1 MSILDQNISYY
12 NRVTDVTNTLTV
24 AISNL
29 FISIKNGKY
38 KAQAEKIRRVKDKEK
53 QSALKKKTLE
63 GFTISGT
70 FTERKDDC
78 LVEHSGMI
86 SIDIDKLSDA
96 ELEKARIKCIGDP
109 HSIAV
114 FKSVSGS
121 GLCVIFRMQKVA
133 TPGEHVRVWQAIDL
147 YMKEK
152 YGILVDTS
160 GKNVSRLRFVS
171 YDPDIYINEDAKEFI
186 PPKTETR
193 GRPKTPQPIPTT
205 DDDFGHVVDQVV
217 SQRIWQ
223 FTDHYDDWRNMAWAL
238 IEGLG
243 KAAARQPFHAISSV
257 SPKYDQANTDEY
269 FERFYRSYEP
279 SLPGAVTR
287 KAFFGRAKQFGLSLQ
302 SPRTKMA
309 VTRAK
314 MAASSSKS
322 KHEAVRDMV
331 QTQELSEAEAEQIAD
346 AVYSDSAKFH
356 DESTPEET
364 IEHVLSTFG
373 KFEFNEIKRVVEVTN
388 VELDRAPL
396 DDLLENDI
404 WIYCRKAIPKKPPSD
419 KIVRSIIHSSFS
431 TPYNPIKDFI
441 RSSNPKHKGK
451 TDAIEA
457 IAKCVRT
464 TDSDSERTYR
474 YIKKWLVA
482 TARMWDTGKHNPYML
497 ILIGKQ
503 QGTGKTTFFRKIM
516 PEHLSREYYAET
528 RLKGSKDD
536 QILSSQKGMILVDEL
551 AGLHKADWD
560 SIKQLL
566 TQDDVT
572 ERPPYGRHAIKM
584 PRISAWAGTS
594 NQTAL
599 LRDDYNRR
607 FLVLDVSDIDRDAY
621 NAVDKNTLFAQAYFL
636 HLAGEDT
643 NETLDEYN
651 DLSEDAE
658 NYRIVSLEESLIEE
672 HFMHP
677 DAAREIVNTNKLTPM
692 HVKSSANVIEYLKK
706 ITNFSHELND
716 RRVSLALN
724 KLDFPKIDGRKY
736 QKSRHSYVIFEKV
749 KDVLG

>member
-12 NRVTDVTNTLTV
+12 NRVTDISNTLTV

-29 FISIKNGKY
+29 FVSIKNGKY
-38 KAQAEKIRRVKDKEK
+38 KEEAERIRKIKDKEK
-53 QSALKKKTLE
+53 QSAVKKKTLE

-70 FTERKDDC
+70 FTERRDEC

-86 SIDIDKLSDA
+86 SIDIDNLSNA
-96 ELEKARIKCIGDP
+96 ELERARIKCIGDP

-114 FKSVSGS
+114 FKSVSGA
-121 GLCVIFRMQKVA
+121 GLCVIFRMQKVGTA
-133 TPGEHVRVWQAIDL
+133 EEHVRVWQAIDL

-171 YDPDIYINEDAKEFI
+171 YDPDIYINEHAKEFI
-186 PPKTETR
+186 TPKTEQR
-193 GRPKTPQPIPTT
+193 GRPKAVQHIPTT
-205 DDDFGHVVDQVV
+205 DDDFGHVVQQVV

-223 FTDHYDDWRNMAWAL
+223 FADHYNDWRNMAWAL

-243 KAAARQPFHAISSV
+243 KNGARDMFHAISST
-257 SPKYDQANTDEY
+257 SPKYDAANTDRY
-269 FERFYRSYEP
+269 FDRFYNSYEP

-287 KAFFGRAKQFGLSLQ
+287 KAFFARAKEFGLSLQ
-302 SPRTKMA
+302 SPKTKKAITRTKIS
-309 VTRAK
+309 
-314 MAASSSKS
+314 ASASKT
-322 KHEAVRDMV
+322 KHEAVR
-331 QTQELSEAEAEQIAD
+331 ELVETEELTESEAISLAD
-346 AVYSDSAKFH
+346 AVYNDNGKFH

-388 VELDRAPL
+388 VDIDRAPL

-431 TPYNPIKDFI
+431 TPYNPIKEFI
-441 RSSNPKHKGK
+441 RSSDPKHKGK
-451 TDAIEA
+451 TDAIRA
-457 IAKCVRT
+457 IANSIKT
-464 TDSDSERTYR
+464 MDNDTERTYK
-474 YIKKWLVA
+474 YIKKWLVS
-482 TARMWDTGKHNPYML
+482 TARMWDTGKHNPYMC

-528 RLKGSKDD
+528 SLSGSKDD
-536 QILSSQKGMILVDEL
+536 KILSSQKGMILVDEL
-551 AGLHKADWD
+551 AGLHKAEWD

-572 ERPPYGRHAIKM
+572 ERPPYGRHAVKM
-584 PRISAWAGTS
+584 PRIASWAGTS
-594 NQTAL
+594 NQTEL

-607 FLVLDVSDIDRDAY
+607 FLVLNVSDIDREAY
-621 NAVDKNTLFAQAYFL
+621 NAVDKTTLFAQAYYL
-636 HLAGEDT
+636 HLAGEDL
-643 NETLDEYN
+643 NESLDEYN
-651 DLSEDAE
+651 DLSDEAE
-658 NYRIVSLEESLIEE
+658 KYRIVSLEETLIEE
-672 HFMHP
+672 HFLHP
-677 DAAREIVNTNKLTPM
+677 EVAREIVDTDKLSPM
-692 HVKSSANVIEYLKK
+692 YVKTSANVIEILKK
-706 ITNFSHELND
+706 ITNFSHDLNE
-716 RRVSLALN
+716 RRISLALN

-736 QKSRHSYVIFEKV
+736 GKSRRSYVIYEKV
-749 KDVLG
+749 KEHY